1 MKTLILLAPLQ
12 ISPQRKVS
20 LLDLVKPNGQLVDL
34 VLGDCVLFDQND
46 HIFFDFLHQ
55 ILLVADIP
63 LQNLVLRF
71 VELAALP
78 QRLQLAVE
86 LLGLPFVMLALAFP
100 ISNLVA
106 SLLKVALLSFQHLL
120 KLYYPE
126 VELLDL
132 LLEFGPNQVFGLVF
146 LFASLQLSAKRILVR
161 PQLEILNRLC
171 FTFSFMV
178 SISASFSLTSL
189 CFSFRSCWRRSF
201 SSSFFS
207 LSLSV
212 FLSN

>member
-20 LLDLVKPNGQLVDL
+20 LLDLIKPNGQLVDL

-86 LLGLPFVMLALAFP
+86 LLG
-100 ISNLVA
+100 
-106 SLLKVALLSFQHLL
+106 
-120 KLYYPE
+120 YYPE

-212 FLSN
+212 FVSN